1 MDAGSRGGED
11 SHEDGASGL
20 GHMVAMSARHF
31 LRKTMGP
38 QQPEFA
44 ADDCRTASPLLIRSG
59 LRIVEQC
66 LQIPVAKAVDEK
78 LAMVDGSQQGLVLTP
93 RAQTAHSTL
102 VPNEGFLNLCGE
114 FLH

>member
-66 LQIPVAKAVDEK
+66 LQIPVAKAVDGNSPWWMAVNRG
-78 LAMVDGSQQGLVLTP
+78 LSSPQGRRP
-93 RAQTAHSTL
+93 RIRRLFQTRD
-102 VPNEGFLNLCGE
+102 F
-114 FLH
+114 